1 GITLSRIVFSILLLF
16 IMDKINSLKLLG
28 IIALFLLTDQLDGFL
43 ARKFKVQSLFG
54 AVADTLADKILCLT
68 LLIPIFK
75 EEEVASLLIIGE
87 LGIALVNGFASIK
100 GKLTKASLIGK
111 AKMWILSIN
120 IVLGILA
127 IGNHIPVC
135 IFNWVTMITFL
146 VQAKVLV
153 DYIQTIRKEKPMKRK
168 KITNWK
174 DAKEVLFS
182 TDYYLD
188 YYKKVI

>member
-1 GITLSRIVFSILLLF
+1 MKKKS
-16 IMDKINSLKLLG
+16 MKINSLKLLG